1 MASGCDSREDQLHGV
16 GTHHRLPQV
25 QTRSSDEPMTTF
37 VVCNECGNRW
47 KVRGE
52 PVWWLHGVTRVA
64 ALLSQPP
71 GSAGE
76 VGETLPALRV
86 TQLSVPHSL

>member
-1 MASGCDSREDQLHGV
+1 M
-16 GTHHRLPQV
+16 

-52 PVWWLHGVTRVA
+52 PALALGASLARVVA

-71 GSAGE
+71 GALVR